1 MCVCARARALSPD
14 LTFRW
19 TPLLSVWLVMLG
31 QRDHRFCMDGSERR
45 QGGQGGA
52 EKEEGI
58 SYQPVQQPL
67 WSPVLPPGS
76 YSVLTSGFS
85 DSFLICPRQSLMSYL
100 HLTALANTDPEGS
113 RFNRAG
119 KQGAWEQRNSLVI
132 CGHLSCLKPDTWTY
146 FISFILMAT
155 QQSRQ
160 GLPGQLGS
168 LCTAQRLLTVM
179 VSSQEVARMKI
190 VPQAF

>member
-1 MCVCARARALSPD
+1 MEDWGRRGLPEECPFAPSSDHLGKNSSVFFLSPHPSPSD
-14 LTFRW
+14 
-19 TPLLSVWLVMLG
+19 
-31 QRDHRFCMDGSERR
+31 E
-45 QGGQGGA
+45 GGLRA
-52 EKEEGI
+52 
-58 SYQPVQQPL
+58 PR
-67 WSPVLPPGS
+67 SPVLPPAS

-85 DSFLICPRQSLMSYL
+85 DSFLICLRQSLMSYL
-100 HLTALANTDPEGS
+100 HLTALATTGPEGS

-119 KQGAWEQRNSLVI
+119 KQGAWEQRNSLVV

-146 FISFILMAT
+146 FIPFILMAT

-190 VPQAF
+190 VPRAF